1 MLDPISPYGI
11 SKLATEQ
18 IGKSYFNSGKIHV
31 IIARIFIHVGTGGT
45 DSLAINQFC
54 KQIAMAERGLIE
66 PTILHGNLETER
78 DITNSK
84 DSAHAMILLAEK
96 GLPGQAYNVGS
107 GRTTSIANILSIA
120 LSMARVKVVA
130 KEDKSR
136 FRTFDEK
143 KLVANI
149 SKLQALT
156 GWVPSPDIKDTV
168 AEILEHWRFKI
179 NNLYCRA
186 AESACKPLPS
196 ARAANGTVFLGER
209 SRGRM

>member
-1 MLDPISPYGI
+1 M
-11 SKLATEQ
+11 
-18 IGKSYFNSGKIHV
+18 
-31 IIARIFIHVGTGGT
+31 GTGGT

-66 PTILHGNLETER
+66 PSILHGNLETER

-84 DSAHAMILLAEK
+84 DSSHAMILLAER
-96 GLPGQAYNVGS
+96 GLPGEAYNVGS

-120 LSMARVKVVA
+120 LSMAKIKVSA

-149 SKLQALT
+149 TKLQALT

-168 AEILEHWRFKI
+168 SEILEHWRFKI

-186 AESACKPLPS
+186 AGSTCRELSTSSAV
-196 ARAANGTVFLGER
+196 NGTAFVGQRHRRLGAAIDNVHLW
-209 SRGRM
+209 